1 MKHHA
6 SSFFLLPSSFP
17 KRKKP
22 HHTSSLF
29 LLPSSFQKGSALLI
43 VIGML
48 AFMVISAVAFSAFM
62 RYSRLPSSYLRR
74 TSSSRH
80 LVKAALAEAIDIVDA
95 AVADNPHPGVGT
107 GSIQYPRE
115 AGRTDSVRNTWHR
128 HVFIGSN
135 ICVSAADTISTL
147 TLEGLAYLPPALIN
161 EARYYSRHSLGATWH
176 AFGYDCG
183 RYAFCAVDV
192 SDHFNVNK
200 IPADLA
206 RGSSPENRLSLAYVF
221 ENDAHTGYTV
231 PPATWDSFMEEFVT
245 FDVKQNVY
253 TPAKRASAPAASS
266 GSKLP
271 LVSLADLN
279 LALNDKLGDFRLYF
293 PFANVLS
300 GGGDEF
306 VTASAGPVAEM
317 IKHMNF
323 VTDGYFPPAGGSGD
337 DDDYDLADE
346 QYQPFRESDLRANN
360 GRVIRRIIEDSSI
373 GSVRLRNAISP
384 LGLVNL
390 WDYLDEDNVP
400 VSLAVPSTERAPMVC
415 GIGVRQTSGSAAIK
429 FSMKMT
435 DPDGNQ
441 IQPSDLVSA
450 AYAGASK
457 RTPPMDANDTRNVKY
472 VKTYTMDQSALIGAI
487 RGIAVKA
494 VVAYPFRRGVD
505 IDDPDS
511 FTIDGHAEFFFSVG
525 TMPFRTGNVNDL
537 LHIAGDTG
545 MATSQ
550 YNGDGVLHVPFQ
562 SQSCTFSNVTKE
574 DDAVKEFDFMLGT
587 ASDSGIRS
595 ALANPV
601 MKVTWIQAQESWEPD
616 PVNRPGQFEW
626 RNTGSDPTR
635 ESATCALPPLSATGD
650 RHASFASDAAVL
662 SYLRGGSA
670 VQATLNMAVWLRV
683 KNGDGKTVD
692 LVPASLSDDQAF
704 NSINNYQSLGAIG
717 NQMCGSAYPVMRFAA
732 SPAFDF
738 KDTSFDSFSPVD
750 VAVSP
755 TGLLCGDPRW
765 NWAPEQW
772 FAPAGVE
779 VSKQT
784 WLSNCGKGTETGGGR
799 KRDRDIFMATS
810 DAGYMQSVYELAFL
824 PRLTANLVNGGGIWG
839 IMEQP
844 GDGRTAW
851 ATALG
856 GCRNSELM
864 WMTHNPFAR
873 PRATRDD
880 FDQVGFISDGGGAR
894 ITPYSSSENVVIAA
908 FANTPESWWSASAN
922 TQTGVAQADRTATKF
937 NKKYAF
943 SAMNPKA
950 KFDWQD
956 LKRVAAAFVSK
967 MQTQTTIDGWMD
979 AYDDLWALDGDD
991 GNKLMGAELEG
1002 DTDDLYDVDRKF
1014 LYGYWRDSFAV
1025 KQQLFLIFVRA
1036 EPMMMGGGAIGQTPP
1051 QLGARAVALVWRN
1064 PYPGSKSYAPAENSV
1079 PANAPHQTRILFYR
1093 QFD

>member
-1 MKHHA
+1 M
-6 SSFFLLPSSFP
+6 
-17 KRKKP
+17 R
-22 HHTSSLF
+22 
-29 LLPSSFQKGSALLI
+29 KGSALLI

-107 GSIQYPRE
+107 GSIKYPRE
-115 AGRTDSVRNTWHR
+115 GGWTDSVRNTWRR
-128 HVFIGSN
+128 HVFVGSN
-135 ICVSAADTISTL
+135 TCVSAADTVSTL

-161 EARYYSRHSLGATWH
+161 EARYYSRHSFGATWH
-176 AFGYDCG
+176 SFGYDCG

-192 SDHFNVNK
+192 SDHFNINK

-221 ENDAHTGYTV
+221 ENDAHTGYTI
-231 PPATWDSFMEEFVT
+231 PPTTWDAFMEEYVT

-253 TPAKRASAPAASS
+253 TPANRASAPAASA

-279 LALNDKLGDFRLYF
+279 LALNDKLGDFRQYF

-300 GGGDEF
+300 GGADEF
-306 VTASAGPVAEM
+306 VTGNAGPVAEM

-323 VTDGYFPPAGGSGD
+323 VTDGYFPPSGGSGQ

-346 QYQPFRESDLRANN
+346 QYQPFKEADLRANN
-360 GRVIRRIIEDSSI
+360 ARVIRRIIEDSST

-415 GIGVRQTSGSAAIK
+415 GIGVKQTSGSAAIK
-429 FSMKMT
+429 VTAKMT
-435 DPDGNQ
+435 DPTGNE
-441 IQPSDLVSA
+441 IQQSNLVLA
-450 AYAGASK
+450 DYAGASK
-457 RTPPMDANDTRNVKY
+457 RTAPKASGEKRTADY
-472 VKTYTMDQSALIGAI
+472 VMAYTMDQSALVGAI

-505 IDDPDS
+505 VDDPDS
-511 FTIDGHAEFFFSVG
+511 FSIDGHVEFFFSVG

-537 LHIAGDTG
+537 VHLAGDAG
-545 MATSQ
+545 MSASQ
-550 YNGDGVLHVPFQ
+550 YNGDGVLHVPLQ
-562 SQSCTFSNVTKE
+562 SQSCTFSNVKTE

-587 ASDSGIRS
+587 SDSGIRS
-595 ALANPV
+595 ALANPI
-601 MKVTWIQAQESWEPD
+601 MKVTWRQEQDSWEPD
-616 PVNRPGQFEW
+616 PDNRPGQFEW
-626 RNTGSDPTR
+626 RNTPGVNPTR
-635 ESATCALPPLSATGD
+635 ESATCALPPLSTSDGD
-650 RHASFASDAAVL
+650 GGIGNRHRSFASDNAL
-662 SYLRGGSA
+662 KSYLRGGSA
-670 VQATLNMAVWLRV
+670 VQASLNMAVWLRV

-692 LVPASLSDDQAF
+692 LVPACLSDDQAF

-732 SPAFDF
+732 SQAFDF
-738 KDTSFDSFSPVD
+738 FDKSFDSFSPVD
-750 VAVSP
+750 VVVSP
-755 TGLLCGDPRW
+755 NGLLCGDPRW

-772 FAPAGVE
+772 FAHSANQ
-779 VSKQT
+779 VSKQE
-784 WLSNCGKGTETGGGR
+784 WLLNCGKGTATVGGR

-810 DAGYMQSVYELAFL
+810 DVGYMQSVYELAFL

-856 GCRNSELM
+856 GCRNSEFM

-873 PRATRDD
+873 PGATRDD
-880 FDQVGFISDGGGAR
+880 FDQVGFISDGGGPR
-894 ITPYSSSENVVIAA
+894 ITPYSSSENVVMAA
-908 FANTPESWWSASAN
+908 FANTPESWWAASAN
-922 TQTGVAQADRTATKF
+922 TQAGVAQADRTATKF

-943 SAMNPKA
+943 SAMNPNA
-950 KFDWQD
+950 KFDWKD
-956 LKRVAAAFVSK
+956 LQRVAAGFVSK

-991 GNKLMGAELEG
+991 GDKLMGAELDG

-1064 PYPGSKSYAPAENSV
+1064 PYPGSKSYVPAENSV